1 MQAARAQP
9 KGSPSRA
16 SEAALAI
23 AWRDGQDNWRRMCP
37 DFVFFHG
44 AGDEM
49 KVSIVDPHGHHLA
62 DALPKLRGLS
72 NFAAEYGDQFH
83 RIEAVVRMDDGTL
96 RVLDIQEKSVRNEI
110 EGASDAKAL
119 YAGKAAT
126 DY

>member
-1 MQAARAQP
+1 
-9 KGSPSRA
+9 
-16 SEAALAI
+16 L
-23 AWRDGQDNWRRMCP
+23 CP

-44 AGDEM
+44 GGDEV

-72 NFAAEYGDQFH
+72 DFAENYGSQFH
-83 RIEAVVRMDDGTL
+83 RIEAVAKMDDGAL
-96 RVLDIQEKSVRNEI
+96 RVLDLQEKSVRN
-110 EGASDAKAL
+110 AVAAATDAKAL

>member
-1 MQAARAQP
+1 
-9 KGSPSRA
+9 
-16 SEAALAI
+16 
-23 AWRDGQDNWRRMCP
+23 MCS

-44 AGDEM
+44 AGDEV

-72 NFAAEYGDQFH
+72 DFAEEYGAQFH
-83 RIEAVVRMDDGTL
+83 RIEAVARMEDGTL
-96 RVLDIQEKSVRNEI
+96 RALNLQEKSVRNAI